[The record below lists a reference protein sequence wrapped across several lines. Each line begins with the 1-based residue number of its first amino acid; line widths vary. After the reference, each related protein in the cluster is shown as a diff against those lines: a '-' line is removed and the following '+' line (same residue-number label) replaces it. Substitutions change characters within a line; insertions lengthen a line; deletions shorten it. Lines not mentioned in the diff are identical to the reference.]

1 MSRVV
6 LERLTLLL
14 FNKALEGI
22 PDHDE
27 RVEIDREIEHVTHKY
42 CDEGVKQLTDEQLKE
57 IVERVRRRKKKVEVY
72 A

>member
-1 MSRVV
+1 MSKAVF
-6 LERLTLLL
+6 ERLQLLL
-14 FNKALEGI
+14 FNTLLENL

-27 RVEIDREIEHVTHKY
+27 RVDIDKEIEKQTGKY

-57 IVERVRRRKKKVEVY
+57 IVERVRRRKKRVEVY